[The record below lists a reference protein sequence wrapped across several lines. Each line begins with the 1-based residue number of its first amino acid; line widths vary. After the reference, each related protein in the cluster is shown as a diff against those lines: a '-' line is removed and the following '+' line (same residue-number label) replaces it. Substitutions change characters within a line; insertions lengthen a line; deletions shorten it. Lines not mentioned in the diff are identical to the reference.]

1 MIIYKVCNDF
11 MKGVQEFEV
20 KEINNNTFTY
30 EKKWIGKTKE
40 ICRYFITNIPNDS
53 YYFKTKKEANEFILK
68 RVESKIISLNKQ
80 LIKYENLYNTICT
93 QK

>member
-30 EKKWIGKTKE
+30 DKKWIGKTRE
-40 ICRYFITNIPNDS
+40 VCRDFITNIPNDS

-68 RVESKIISLNKQ
+68 RLDKKINSLNIK
-80 LIKYENLYNTICT
+80 LEKYEMFRNTLI
-93 QK
+93 

>member
-11 MKGVQEFEV
+11 LKGVQEFEV

-40 ICRYFITNIPNDS
+40 FCRDFITNIPNDS
-53 YYFKTKKEANEFILK
+53 CYFKTKKEAKEFILN
-68 RVESKIISLNKQ
+68 RVDKKINALKKN
-80 LIKYENLYNTICT
+80 LEKYESFLKTI
-93 QK
+93 